1 MTSCQIL
8 RPARVD
14 ELADAIADAAHA
26 GAKLAIRGGG
36 SKSRIGGSDGD
47 ATVLEMAAFSGVIDY
62 DPPELVLTVGA
73 GARLS
78 EVEALVASQGQ
89 ALAFD
94 PFDHGPVFS
103 ESEGAATIGGIIA
116 AGVAGPRRLTKG
128 AARDHLLGFEAV
140 SGRGER
146 FVGGAKVVKNVTGY
160 DLPKLMAGSWGRLA
174 ALTQV
179 TLKVLPRPRVQQT
192 KLVTGLDVR
201 SALQLIAKVMRST
214 AEVGAAAH
222 VPRAAAYGGG
232 PLTALLLEGF
242 PSSVAARG
250 ELLDDLLEGC
260 VHAAPIEGEACAG
273 FWRAIATAEP
283 LGRDRP
289 LWRIVAPASRAA
301 DIGQSLG
308 LAPEDQLF
316 DWAGGLLWIAYD
328 GDPARVRAAAEA
340 ADGQAMLVRSP
351 ARMRASTPAFHPSA
365 PGVAALES
373 RVRRAFDPLC
383 VFETGRF

>member
-1 MTSCQIL
+1 MSGKIF
-8 RPARVD
+8 RPTRVD
-14 ELADAIADAAHA
+14 ELAEAIAAAAHN
-26 GAKLAIRGGG
+26 GQKVAIRGGG
-36 SKSRIGGSDGD
+36 SKSPIGGSDGD
-47 ATVLEMAAFSGVIDY
+47 ATVLEMTGFSGVIDY

-78 EVEALVASQGQ
+78 DIEALVASQGQ

-94 PFDHGPVFS
+94 PFDHGPVFNNS
-103 ESEGAATIGGIIA
+103 AGASTIGGILA

-128 AARDHLLGFEAV
+128 GARDHLLGFEAV

-179 TLKVLPRPRVQQT
+179 TLKVLPRARVQHT
-192 KLVTGLDVR
+192 KLVIGLDVR
-201 SALQLIAKVMRST
+201 SALQLMAKVMRST

-222 VPRAAAYGGG
+222 IPSAAAYGGR

-242 PSSVAARG
+242 PSSVEARG

-260 VHAAPIEGEACAG
+260 AQAAALEGEACAG
-273 FWRAIATAEP
+273 FWGEIATAEP
-283 LGRDRP
+283 LGRERP
-289 LWRIVAPASRAA
+289 LWRIVAPASRAT

-308 LAPEDQLF
+308 LGPEDELF

-328 GDPARVRAAAEA
+328 GDPARVRAVAEA
-340 ADGQAMLVRSP
+340 ADGQAVLVRAP

>member
-1 MTSCQIL
+1 
-8 RPARVD
+8 
-14 ELADAIADAAHA
+14 
-26 GAKLAIRGGG
+26 
-36 SKSRIGGSDGD
+36 DGD
-47 ATVLEMAAFSGVIDY
+47 ATVLEMTGFSSVIDY
-62 DPPELVLTVGA
+62 DPAELVLTVGA

-78 EVEALVASQGQ
+78 EVEALVASHGQ

-94 PFDHGPVFS
+94 PFDHGPLFN
-103 ESEGAATIGGIIA
+103 ESAGASTIGGIIA

-146 FVGGAKVVKNVTGY
+146 FIGGAKVVKNVTGF

-179 TLKVLPRPRVQQT
+179 TLKVLPRPKAQHT

-201 SALQLIAKVMRST
+201 DALRLIAKVMRST

-222 VPRAAAYGGG
+222 IPCAAAYGGR
-232 PLTALLLEGF
+232 PVTALLLEGF
-242 PSSVAARG
+242 PSSVEARC
-250 ELLDDLLEGC
+250 EMLDDLLEGC
-260 VHAAPIEGEACAG
+260 AQAATIEGEACAG
-273 FWRAIATAEP
+273 FWREIATAKP
-283 LGRDRP
+283 LGHERP
-289 LWRIVAPASRAA
+289 LWRIVAPASRAPA
-301 DIGQSLG
+301 IAQSLG
-308 LAPEDQLF
+308 LRPEDQLF

-340 ADGQAMLVRSP
+340 ADGQAMLVRAP
-351 ARMRASTPAFHPSA
+351 APMRPSTPAFHPPA
-365 PGVAALES
+365 PGVASLQS
-373 RVRRAFDPLC
+373 RVRHAFDPLC